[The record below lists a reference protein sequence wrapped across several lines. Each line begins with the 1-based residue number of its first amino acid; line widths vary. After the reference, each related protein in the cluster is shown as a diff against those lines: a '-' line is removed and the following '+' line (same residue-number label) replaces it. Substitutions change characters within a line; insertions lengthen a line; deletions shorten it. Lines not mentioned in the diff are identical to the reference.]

1 MMKNTMNND
10 SQYISEQVQRTLKV
24 ISVMAGREVQ
34 GISPSELAR
43 IAQTSPANITRIM
56 ANLKQAS
63 FAERL
68 PSDPNRWR
76 LAPKLVQIANSV
88 SLNLNQA
95 QLQLQQDQQNYSLL
109 AI

>member
-1 MMKNTMNND
+1 MSTAINND

-24 ISVMAGREVQ
+24 ISVMAGREAQ
-34 GISPSELAR
+34 GISPSELAKL
-43 IAQTSPANITRIM
+43 AQTSPANITRAL

-68 PSDPNRWR
+68 PSDTSRWR

>member
-1 MMKNTMNND
+1 MSATVKND
-10 SQYISEQVQRTLKV
+10 SQYISGQVQRTLKV
-24 ISVMAGREVQ
+24 MSVMAGREVQ
-34 GISPSELAR
+34 GISPSELAKL
-43 IAQTSPANITRIM
+43 AQTSPANITRIL
-56 ANLKQAS
+56 ANLKQAQ

-68 PSDPNRWR
+68 PSDSSRWR

>member
-1 MMKNTMNND
+1 MKGITNSDN
-10 SQYISEQVQRTLKV
+10 QYISEQVQRTLKIIV
-24 ISVMAGREVQ
+24 VMAGREIQ
-34 GISPSELAR
+34 GISPSELAKLV
-43 IAQTSPANITRIM
+43 QTSPTNITRAL
-56 ANLKQAS
+56 ANLKEAN
-63 FAERL
+63 FVERL
-68 PSDPNRWR
+68 PSDARHWR